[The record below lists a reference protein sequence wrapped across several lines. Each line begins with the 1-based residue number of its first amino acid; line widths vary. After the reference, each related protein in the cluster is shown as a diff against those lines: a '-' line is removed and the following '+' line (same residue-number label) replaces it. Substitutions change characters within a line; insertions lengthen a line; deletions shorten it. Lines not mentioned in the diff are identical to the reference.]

1 MTSKL
6 ALIAAPA
13 LAFFAATPLA
23 APNELPSKT
32 HDDKVVMFVQNEDMA
47 WAEWYKNIESDE
59 LTAEPVCLY
68 EGYGF
73 QPENVFGM
81 RYMIAEC
88 NTPAFYPEITPKD

>member
-13 LAFFAATPLA
+13 LAFFAAVPA
-23 APNELPSKT
+23 NEPPPS
-32 HDDKVVMFVQNEDMA
+32 DDHVIMFVAHEDDA
-47 WAEWYKNIESDE
+47 WAEWYKNIESQE
-59 LTAEPVCLY
+59 LTNAPICLY
-68 EGYGF
+68 EGSSY

-88 NTPAFYPEITPKD
+88 EAPAYYPEITPKG